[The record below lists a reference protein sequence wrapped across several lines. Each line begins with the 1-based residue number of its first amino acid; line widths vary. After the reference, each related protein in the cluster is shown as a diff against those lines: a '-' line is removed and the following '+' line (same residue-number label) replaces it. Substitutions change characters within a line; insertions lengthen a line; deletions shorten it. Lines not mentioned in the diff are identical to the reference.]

1 MVIPTDLDSL
11 TDVTISAP
19 ASNELL
25 KYNGSQWVNSSDYLS
40 MRSLNDLGDVNI
52 SGVSDAQLLTY
63 QNISSQWVNQ
73 SKPTYSIQE
82 QTDFDSSIT
91 KNDLDYMAWNASTSK
106 WEPLSVSAE
115 VLNVFNAYSTTETI
129 TLVNVGGFIPLFSA
143 VSGYVVENLGDA
155 FTVVSSTNLRFN

>member
-91 KNDLDYMAWNASTSK
+91 KNDLDYMAWNASTSE